1 MMFVDYDLYIIIN
14 WTIPLI
20 GFLITLAS
28 QVYININYKI
38 YKGHVNAKNKTG
50 YDTAR
55 AILDANNLNDID
67 VIETKGT
74 LTDHYDP
81 NRKVIRLSSRVFHDA
96 SVASVAVA
104 AHECGHAI
112 QDKEGYNFLR
122 IRSFLVPFVNFST
135 RLGYIVVFIGL
146 LFSSYNVAMIGIALL
161 MAMLLF
167 QLVTLPVEFNA
178 SNRAKKEIEKLD
190 MLNSDE
196 KNGMS
201 RMLTSAALTY
211 VASLTTTLLQ
221 IFRLFLIVAN
231 NRDKN

>member
-1 MMFVDYDLYIIIN
+1 MDYDLYIIIN

-38 YKGHVNAKNKTG
+38 YKGHINAKNKTG

-81 NRKVIRLSSRVFHDA
+81 NRKVIRLSTRVFHDA

>member
-1 MMFVDYDLYIIIN
+1 M
-14 WTIPLI
+14 
-20 GFLITLAS
+20 
-28 QVYININYKI
+28 
-38 YKGHVNAKNKTG
+38 
-50 YDTAR
+50 
-55 AILDANNLNDID
+55 
-67 VIETKGT
+67 
-74 LTDHYDP
+74 
-81 NRKVIRLSSRVFHDA
+81 FHDA

-112 QDKEGYNFLR
+112 QDKQGYNFLR

>member
-1 MMFVDYDLYIIIN
+1 MFVDYDLYIIIN

>member
-1 MMFVDYDLYIIIN
+1 MEYILVGLAFII
-14 WTIPLI
+14 TISAQI
-20 GFLITLAS
+20 YIDSSYRRIKKIAS
-28 QVYININYKI
+28 SA
-38 YKGHVNAKNKTG
+38 GMTG
-50 YDTAR
+50 KEVAR
-55 AILDANNLNDID
+55 TILDKNGLDNVN
-67 VIETKGT
+67 IEEVGT
-74 LTDHYDP
+74 TLGDHYDP
-81 NRKVIRLSSRVFHDA
+81 TSKTVRLSPEVYQKA
-96 SVASVAVA
+96 SIASASIA

-161 MAMLLF
+161 TAMLLF

-231 NRDKN
+231 NRYKN

>member
-1 MMFVDYDLYIIIN
+1 MDYDLYIIIN